1 MVVLNYEKVSVEEMW
16 KVIEDFGISRA
27 MLERKHLTSEQV
39 KNLYMLIMGK
49 NSSHQPKI

>member
-1 MVVLNYEKVSVEEMW
+1 VVVLNYEEVSVEEMW

-27 MLERKHLTSEQV
+27 MLERKHLTAEQV

-49 NSSHQPKI
+49 KQ